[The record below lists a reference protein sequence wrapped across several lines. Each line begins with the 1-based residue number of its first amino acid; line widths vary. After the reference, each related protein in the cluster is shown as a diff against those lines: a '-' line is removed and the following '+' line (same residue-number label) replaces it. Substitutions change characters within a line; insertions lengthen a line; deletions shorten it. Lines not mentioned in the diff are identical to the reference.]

1 MTALAAHL
9 QSIVFVGVAVAIAVL
24 MAHDW
29 LRALPSWDDDE
40 SDDQPAEETTK

>member
-24 MAHDW
+24 MARDW
-29 LRALPSWDDDE
+29 LRALPSWDDEPEEDN
-40 SDDQPAEETTK
+40 DDDR